1 MGKLDEAASLNERAL
16 SHNSELMGPAI
27 VLAATYAHLNRDQEA
42 QGMLKKL
49 LKGERFNPD
58 LQTIMYMFPFKDPE
72 VADRFAGAL
81 IKTGAGLLEEPLDY
95 HKISKK
101 NKLAGDE
108 IRNLISG
115 RSIIVTALG
124 YELQYTF
131 AENGKLLR
139 NLPAARTGL
148 RAISFGFNGNICM
161 RV

>member
-1 MGKLDEAASLNERAL
+1 
-16 SHNSELMGPAI
+16 
-27 VLAATYAHLNRDQEA
+27 
-42 QGMLKKL
+42 MLKKL

-72 VADRFAGAL
+72 VSDRFAGDL

-115 RSIIVTALG
+115 RSIIATAIG
-124 YELQYTF
+124 YEWQYTF
-131 AENGKLLR
+131 AENGKVIRQASWDSSSGMYWIEGDQLWIQWKYMYEGLKWSSDIYR
-139 NLPAARTGL
+139 NPDGTADMKNEYLYITDWS
-148 RAISFGFNGNICM
+148 ISAFS
-161 RV
+161 VVEKKD